1 MTRIA
6 TATQYD
12 AGVTELQRRQRELSD
27 AQARLTSGKRVMR
40 PSDDPTAAARAERAL
55 AQERLSIAN
64 QRGADSARNAMTLT
78 EEALGNAVDLMQTAR
93 ETLVAAGNASFGP
106 GEREALAEKLR
117 GMRAQLLNI
126 ANRPDGSGGYL
137 FAGQGSTAPPFIDG
151 VGGVRFEGAPGTVQ
165 VASGES
171 LPLTTDGQAV
181 WMRAPT
187 GNGVFTTGVLAQN
200 GGAWIDTGTVINPS
214 ALTGSDYEIHFTD
227 TPAGPTYTVF
237 ENGVATAQ
245 ANVPYQSGK
254 AIEFG
259 GMSVTISGTPANADA
274 FSISPSTPTLS
285 LFATLD
291 RAIDALSRNDLTSGE
306 RSQTVNHGIRDIDAG
321 LNRLQTARSAAG
333 ETLSRIDG
341 ISDRLDA
348 LQLSAKTTRSDAED
362 LDMVQAISEFSSQQ
376 TGYDAALKAYA
387 QVQKMSLFQYINV

>member
-12 AGVTELQRRQRELSD
+12 AGVTELQRRQRDLSD

-55 AQERLSIAN
+55 AQERVSIAN
-64 QRGADSARNAMTLT
+64 QRGADSAKNAMTLT

-117 GMRAQLLNI
+117 GMRTQLLNI

-137 FAGQGSTAPPFIDG
+137 FAGQGSTSPPFIDG
-151 VGGVRFEGAPGTVQ
+151 VTGVRFEGAPGTVQ

-200 GGAWIDTGTVINPS
+200 GGAWIDTGTVVDPS
-214 ALTGSDYEIHFTD
+214 ALTNNAYEIHFTD
-227 TPAGPTYTVF
+227 TPTGPTYTVF

-245 ANVPYQSGK
+245 ANLPYQSGK
-254 AIEFG
+254 AIEFS
-259 GMSVTISGTPANADA
+259 GMAGTITGTPSN
-274 FSISPSTPTLS
+274 
-285 LFATLD
+285 
-291 RAIDALSRNDLTSGE
+291 
-306 RSQTVNHGIRDIDAG
+306 
-321 LNRLQTARSAAG
+321 
-333 ETLSRIDG
+333 IDG
-341 ISDRLDA
+341 ISDRLDS
-348 LQLSAKTTRSDAED
+348 LNLSAKTTRSDAEE
-362 LDMVQAISEFSSQQ
+362 LDMVHAISDFTAQQ